1 MRPRIGALGLLKE
14 TQLKLRQVLFTLAML
29 ITTQLVFASCGKPE
43 QSQLSIGGGE
53 PNLSSNPS
61 VVRIALRNQSIC
73 SGILV
78 AKDLVLTAAHCL
90 KVDDTGVYTVVFPES
105 DSDKL
110 RVITEFQKV
119 REDSLAFFPNFDLA
133 WIKLVG
139 EAPEPYRPAAI
150 LGNSSAIVP
159 QNALTLVGAANDTP
173 CHPTDAVCRM
183 VKLGMRLTSTW
194 SSPHLINLAV
204 VDSIRPT
211 DNSGTCPGDSGGPA
225 FIHYQGQD
233 VVYGVVAGKDPIFTG
248 GIATSCG
255 SPTSVLT
262 RVGEYQDW
270 IEETSG
276 RSLNVI
282 DPSSQKLSVDFLS
295 STLSDEIP
303 YTQWQ
308 DWFTKPM
315 PNDSAWA
322 TVHKLLEQIVLESKE
337 SIDPKEI
344 PTIFQSGGTE
354 WIDKITTLR
363 SLTLG
368 FPDQSVAIEDL
379 RPLIALKN
387 LNDLT
392 FLARAYKGMNVLEV
406 LPALQTLSIV
416 GRVVPRQDQGLFTWN
431 RLNVPSLETLR
442 LSQIMPSQLITLDW
456 SKLPKLKTLV
466 VSAPLHKVGISWLK
480 SEGLTNLETLQIQ
493 ELSCDIAV
501 WPTVA
506 LPKLKSLNLR
516 STAGLTESEIACLR
530 WDLMPNLSEISV
542 QGYRIDSAS
551 FAAKLPKN
559 LGYQIKT
566 PTP

>member
-1 MRPRIGALGLLKE
+1 
-14 TQLKLRQVLFTLAML
+14 ML
-29 ITTQLVFASCGKPE
+29 ITALTLFAACGKPAL
-43 QSQLSIGGGE
+43 SKLSIGGGE
-53 PNLSSNPS
+53 PNLSLSPS
-61 VVRIALRNQSIC
+61 VVRIALKNQSIC

-90 KVDDTGVYTVVFPES
+90 KAEDTGAYTVVFPEAAN
-105 DSDKL
+105 DKL
-110 RVITEFQKV
+110 RAITEFQKV

-139 EAPEPYRPAAI
+139 EAPEGYKPAAI
-150 LGNSSAIVP
+150 LGDSSAIAP

-183 VKLGMRLTSTW
+183 VKLGVSLTSTW

-204 VDSIRPT
+204 VDSVRPT

-233 VVYGVVAGKDPIFTG
+233 LVYGVVAGKDPIFTG
-248 GIATSCG
+248 GVATACG

-270 IEETSG
+270 IEETSD
-276 RSLNVI
+276 RTLTII
-282 DPSSQKLSVDFLS
+282 DPSANKLSVDFLS

-308 DWFTKPM
+308 DWFTKPK

-322 TVHKLLEQIVLESKE
+322 TVHKLLEQIVLEFKE
-337 SIDPKEI
+337 NIDPQEI
-344 PTIFQSGGTE
+344 PAIFQSGGTE

-387 LNDLT
+387 LSDLT

-406 LPALQTLSIV
+406 LPALHTLSIV

-456 SKLPKLKTLV
+456 AKLPKLKTLV

-480 SEGLTNLETLQIQ
+480 SEGLKKLETLQIQ
-493 ELSCDIAV
+493 ELSCDIAS

-506 LPKLKSLNLR
+506 LPNLKSLSLR
-516 STAGLTESEIACLR
+516 STASLAESEIACLR
-530 WDLMPNLSEISV
+530 WELMPNLSEISV
-542 QGYRIDSAS
+542 QGYRLDTAS

-559 LGYQIKT
+559 LANQIKT
-566 PTP
+566 QTP